1 MKIGGKEYSEIHVM
15 DENVQLIAS
24 ITDQDIIE
32 AQCCKVVCISGEKE
46 QEKHRL
52 AEKYTAKP
60 EQFICNEAFNI
71 FCDATDPN
79 TKLEALK
86 ILAAQRY

>member
-1 MKIGGKEYSEIHVM
+1 MKIGGREYSEIHVM
-15 DENVQLIAS
+15 DENDQLIAS
-24 ITDQDIIE
+24 ITDRDIIE
-32 AQCCKVVCISGEKE
+32 AQCCKVVCISTDKE
-46 QEKHRL
+46 QEKYLL
-52 AEKYTAKP
+52 AENYTAKP

>member
-15 DENVQLIAS
+15 DENGQLIAS

>member
-1 MKIGGKEYSEIHVM
+1 MKIGGRDYSEIHVM
-15 DENVQLIAS
+15 DENGQLIAS

-46 QEKHRL
+46 QEKRRL
-52 AEKYTAKP
+52 EEKYTAKP